1 MAEAQARNGY
11 MREALTAVLI
21 HAFDTL
27 ELGRVEAGCLPEN
40 TASRRVLEKTG
51 FKYEGV
57 AQAYL
62 QIDGRWRDHVL
73 YAALRRDRR
82 GRVG

>member
-1 MAEAQARNGY
+1 
-11 MREALTAVLI
+11 
-21 HAFDTL
+21 
-27 ELGRVEAGCLPEN
+27 
-40 TASRRVLEKTG
+40 

-73 YAALRRDRR
+73 YAALRGDRR
-82 GRVG
+82 GRVETPEL